1 MTSDTQTINQTDRD
15 FTRRRW
21 ISMANV
27 RISSRLLL
35 LIVVQALVLVAV
47 GGTGYLSMQ
56 SSAATQAVLNDIL
69 ESEGQRSLLGRTL
82 RTNLLN
88 IVEDINAGRST
99 WEEAAAALPEAR
111 ARFDQDWSEYL
122 RKLPQDTA
130 EFVQDVHGPTLLN
143 VSEAF
148 DALEVIV
155 GNRDRG
161 RLDLFMT
168 NDFKALIEPYVN
180 ALQAHSRLGIIES
193 QQALAQA
200 QTANKLFVNASVGA
214 FAGGLLLSALLG
226 VFIYFS
232 ISSPVAKIADTVRRV
247 TGGDMDARSGIAGR
261 NELGEL
267 GQAFDQLL
275 DDKMRT
281 LAQIEQ
287 ENEALNN
294 SVITLLQAVSQLSQ
308 RDLTVRVPVS
318 EDVTG
323 PVADALN
330 LLTNET
336 AGVLQRV
343 QNLSDNV
350 AAASSTV
357 KTQSE
362 TVVRVAD
369 TEHTKIV
376 ETTTDLASASEAMN
390 EIAELAQACNSAAD
404 KAIEQT
410 RKALETVTSTVTGI
424 NNTRDTIHE
433 TEKRI
438 KRLGER
444 SQEISGAVNL
454 INNIAERT
462 HILALNA
469 SMHAASAGEAGR
481 GFAVVADEVQ
491 RLAESAREATSQIAD
506 LVSNIQTETADT
518 VATMNAT
525 IAQVVEGSQLAE
537 QAGQRMTETQEATVD
552 LVAAVQQIAAG
563 SQTQAAITKAL
574 RERARQIEESTNETR
589 RQLFEQNRQ
598 TDNLMAFS
606 EGLLESVRIF
616 KLPTSDAQNETH
628 AVEESLKVVNA

>member
-1 MTSDTQTINQTDRD
+1 M
-15 FTRRRW
+15 
-21 ISMANV
+21 
-27 RISSRLLL
+27 L
-35 LIVVQALVLVAV
+35 
-47 GGTGYLSMQ
+47 
-56 SSAATQAVLNDIL
+56 
-69 ESEGQRSLLGRTL
+69 TL
-82 RTNLLN
+82 
-88 IVEDINAGRST
+88 
-99 WEEAAAALPEAR
+99 
-111 ARFDQDWSEYL
+111 F
-122 RKLPQDTA
+122 
-130 EFVQDVHGPTLLN
+130 
-143 VSEAF
+143 
-148 DALEVIV
+148 
-155 GNRDRG
+155 
-161 RLDLFMT
+161 
-168 NDFKALIEPYVN
+168 
-180 ALQAHSRLGIIES
+180 
-193 QQALAQA
+193 
-200 QTANKLFVNASVGA
+200 
-214 FAGGLLLSALLG
+214 
-226 VFIYFS
+226 
-232 ISSPVAKIADTVRRV
+232 
-247 TGGDMDARSGIAGR
+247 
-261 NELGEL
+261 
-267 GQAFDQLL
+267 
-275 DDKMRT
+275 
-281 LAQIEQ
+281 QIEQ

-308 RDLTVRVPVS
+308 RDLTIKVPVS

-330 LLTNET
+330 LLTHET

-343 QNLSDNV
+343 QSLSDDV
-350 AAASSTV
+350 AAASSMV

-362 TVVRVAD
+362 TVVQVAD

-376 ETTTDLASASEAMN
+376 ETTADLASASEAMN
-390 EIAELAQACNSAAD
+390 QIAELAQACNSAAD

-410 RKALETVTSTVTGI
+410 RKALDTVTSTVTGI

-518 VATMNAT
+518 VATMNST

-537 QAGQRMTETQEATVD
+537 QAGQRMTETQEATMD
-552 LVAAVQQIAAG
+552 LVTAVQQIAAG
-563 SQTQAAITKAL
+563 SQTQATITKGL

-616 KLPTSDAQNETH
+616 KLPTTEADNEPHPT
-628 AVEESLKVVNA
+628 EENLRVVNG